1 MDSKNDKSKRLRAD
15 DEMLRK
21 ILVRECGS
29 DETDEFAADELELSS
44 RNDYEDFAK
53 KEQYPHDE
61 EFAEDVPPFGE
72 SEYFST
78 CEYTMIPTDDD
89 SVNCQGS

>member
-1 MDSKNDKSKRLRAD
+1 MQNDEKKKKPRTD
-15 DEMLRK
+15 EEMLKK
-21 ILVRECGS
+21 ILLTECG
-29 DETDEFAADELELSS
+29 DADEFAADELELGGE
-44 RNDYEDFAK
+44 YYGEG
-53 KEQYPHDE
+53 
-61 EFAEDVPPFGE
+61 EFAEDGNPPIGE